1 MQFQLPSNLQTE
13 LLAYDPTLKKLA
25 QASKPKTQSKKAKYP
40 LGNVGAL
47 ISTEVIRESVQQ
59 NAIDNINGVGV
70 ASRYQVFSSFRD
82 QKSVPVA
89 IIYHYEQC
97 WYAAWLPPKGKENEY
112 IYGYTIAFKNNNAA
126 SKSVPHALWTSRE
139 DMELR
144 TVGRSEIYYRTRL
157 INKYDIQAGSDGRHW
172 RAMGVANYYQKSRD
186 IHEALTK
193 FEDQLRSTIPSW
205 DDSRGMF
212 DRIKCSCV
220 ADALELNTLQGYW
233 AISKVNKEDWL
244 PSVDNFFRIVDHY
257 GKFSGYEG
265 CEYRDV
271 RRIRHI
277 IDKPFFRRWIQQRC
291 DEITENYNNS
301 NNRLLK
307 VIRRPWKQ
315 IAHLCYTIN
324 SVHTLWPDAPLDYY
338 QTHLDALLNIRLR
351 QGANEQA
358 IQWLHQHM
366 HVASYFN
373 MIDKHYK
380 KSLTDA
386 SKGTY
391 IHHYFDSDLDCYQFS
406 FHEWSDTLSML
417 SRVLE
422 AGVPVEAPKR
432 WRIEEFHD
440 HIQAESWKVKNPNEG
455 LPQDLFPQP
464 VKVQH
469 DDQSWSFFQPVDT
482 HQLAMWGQAVRNCVG
497 SASHYAEDCKKK
509 KHFIVL
515 CMLDGKPQFTIQLT
529 VDMGMM
535 SVKQIAGIANQRLTD
550 EQKDQYTAAFKL
562 ALQERESALQS

>member
-25 QASKPKTQSKKAKYP
+25 QASKPKTESKKAKYP

-47 ISTEVIRESVQQ
+47 IPTEVIREPLQQ
-59 NAIDNINGVGV
+59 DAIDNINGVGV
-70 ASRYQVFSSFRD
+70 ASRYQIFTRFVDSKP
-82 QKSVPVA
+82 QTIA
-89 IIYHYEQC
+89 IIYHFEQC

-112 IYGYTIAFKNNNAA
+112 IYGYTIAFKNNAA
-126 SKSVPHALWTSRE
+126 SAKTVPHSLWTKRE
-139 DMELR
+139 DMECR
-144 TVGRSEIYYRTRL
+144 TIGRSEIYYQTRI
-157 INKYDIQAGSDGRHW
+157 INKYDIQAGDDDRHW
-172 RAMGVANYYQKSRD
+172 RAMGVASYYQKASD
-186 IHEALTK
+186 IHKALNK
-193 FEDQLRSTIPSW
+193 FEEQLRSSIPSW

-220 ADALELNTLQGYW
+220 ADALELDKLQGYW
-233 AISKVNKEDWL
+233 AIGKVNKHEWL
-244 PSVDNFFRIVDHY
+244 PSADNFFRIVDYY
-257 GKFSGYEG
+257 GSLSGYEG
-265 CEYRDV
+265 HEYRDV
-271 RRIRHI
+271 QPIRHI

-291 DEITENYNNS
+291 NEIIENYNNP
-301 NNRLLK
+301 NNRVLK

-324 SVHTLWPDAPLDYY
+324 SVNTLWPDAPIDYY

-351 QGANEQA
+351 QGANDLA
-358 IQWLHQHM
+358 INWIREHM
-366 HVASYFN
+366 GVASYFK
-373 MIDKHYK
+373 MIDKHYHRMLQEAND
-380 KSLTDA
+380 SRY
-386 SKGTY
+386 TY
-391 IHHYFDSDLDCYQFS
+391 LFDSDLDCYQFS
-406 FHEWSDTLSML
+406 FSDWTDTLSML

-422 AGVPVEAPKR
+422 AGVSVDQPKR

-440 HIQAESWKVKNPNEG
+440 HIQAESWKIKNPNEG

-464 VKVQH
+464 LKVQL
-469 DDQSWSFFQPVDT
+469 DDLSWSFFQPVDT

-550 EQKDQYTAAFKL
+550 EQKDQYTRAFRL